1 MVTDCHIHLV
11 PIKLQKPEFDAELR
25 KQAGYSQ
32 WETFCA
38 SPKAFLQHLDSIE
51 VDRTMLVSTAEPQMT
66 GISQLDINNFV
77 TGYVKENPRRLL
89 ASGGLDLQ
97 PGMKVEEEFHQ
108 LLRMG
113 IRMLKFHPPHQFFY
127 ANAYRDGFK
136 ELEVMYRLAEAN
148 GIPVMVHTGTSVFP
162 GARNKYADP
171 IYLDDVSVDFP
182 RLKIILAHGG
192 RPIWMETA
200 FFLLRLHRNMY
211 FDISGIPPKKLLSYF
226 PRLEEIA
233 HKTLF
238 GSDWPNPGVPEIQ
251 ANLAAFRDLPLS
263 EQAKDCIVSQNALK
277 LWPA

>member
-1 MVTDCHIHLV
+1 MGNFLRLAQGILAT
-11 PIKLQKPEFDAELR
+11 PGFDRSGPYHAGKHGRTADDGYFTTGHQQLR
-25 KQAGYSQ
+25 YRVRERKSASSAGQ
-32 WETFCA
+32 
-38 SPKAFLQHLDSIE
+38 
-51 VDRTMLVSTAEPQMT
+51 
-66 GISQLDINNFV
+66 
-77 TGYVKENPRRLL
+77 RR
-89 ASGGLDLQ
+89 LDLQ

-113 IRMLKFHPPHQFFY
+113 IRMLKIHPPHQFFY

-136 ELEVMYRLAEAN
+136 ELEVIYRLAEAN

-211 FDISGIPPKKLLSYF
+211 FDISGIPPKRLLNYF

-238 GSDWPNPGVPEIQ
+238 GTDWPNPGVPEIQ